1 MKFIQRTWSAVKKVI
16 LNVGIWVCALL
27 LSAIIGEALGLSSK
41 PEPWPTI
48 AALLYIFIPTATV
61 VIFTF
66 TRQKREAKYV
76 AMLRARITDLEAA
89 ASPETIEYL
98 NLKESIQKQR
108 AELEQL
114 QSSVTAESLRLE
126 DVRRKAQEEAEN
138 ASRIT
143 LQHQRAELERLQ
155 SYIAESKENLLHL
168 QEARDAAK
176 AEEDRAQKS
185 ARAAIQKVEKSRELL
200 MAIES
205 ALQLYEDLPIEQV
218 PAVTSLLDQISAFL
232 APTVTLDLQCLSMKD
247 LRKRYRQNEKHIA
260 ETLEKYRGRYT
271 TKANIAIYNL
281 MVIALE
287 AELQNVLYSIKYGKL
302 EDALANITAI
312 TKKYYEIATNGNQS
326 IASTMKKFIGEID
339 FYFQEAVRIEYEYYV
354 QKERA
359 KGEQRAIREQMRQE
373 AEDRR
378 ALEAEKKKV
387 EREESKFQTQISQLE
402 DQLKASGDSD
412 KVAQLETRLAELKAQ
427 LSAVQE
433 KREEITTL
441 QNGKAGN
448 VYVISNLG
456 AFGDDVFKIGMTRRL
471 EPQERVDELG
481 SASVPF
487 PFDVHSFIFSDDA
500 VALENKIHKILN
512 NRRVNKVN
520 LRKEFFRISL
530 DELEAL
536 VGELAPT
543 AEFRRTMLAEQYY
556 QSLSIDTVTE
566 SVPDEDPETD
576 ED

>member
-1 MKFIQRTWSAVKKVI
+1 MAKCTKCGRKSLFLKLENGLCNDCVSIAFRQHEI
-16 LNVGIWVCALL
+16 DLL
-27 LSAIIGEALGLSSK
+27 DA
-41 PEPWPTI
+41 
-48 AALLYIFIPTATV
+48 
-61 VIFTF
+61 
-66 TRQKREAKYV
+66 R
-76 AMLRARITDLEAA
+76 RA
-89 ASPETIEYL
+89 
-98 NLKESIQKQR
+98 SIQAELDQLTAKLSDQKAVYDELSQR
-108 AELEQL
+108 AEADGIE
-114 QSSVTAESLRLE
+114 
-126 DVRRKAQEEAEN
+126 KARQQ
-138 ASRIT
+138 IT
-143 LQHQRAELERLQ
+143 TEREVAEL
-155 SYIAESKENLLHL
+155 AL
-168 QEARDAAK
+168 QEALARLKEANDARDAAMA
-176 AEEDRAQKS
+176 AEEKAQKS
-185 ARAAIQKVEKSRELL
+185 AQAAARKVEKSRQLIR
-200 MAIES
+200 AIDN
-205 ALQLYEDLPIEQV
+205 ALQNYANLPIEEVESLGTLAEQV
-218 PAVTSLLDQISAFL
+218 KEFL

-247 LRKRYRQNEKHIA
+247 LRKRYRQNEKQIA
-260 ETLEKYRGRYT
+260 ETLEKYRSRYT
-271 TKANIAIYNL
+271 TKANITIYNL

-359 KGEQRAIREQMRQE
+359 KEEQRAIREQMRQE

-412 KVAQLETRLAELKAQ
+412 KVAQLEMRLAELKAQ

-500 VALENKIHKILN
+500 VALENKIHKMLN

-566 SVPDEDPETD
+566 SVPDEDSETD